1 MSKRIDEASFGG
13 ALGGSKGDAGYPQ
26 SDDRGTGAGDTLAAM
41 KAGRVI
47 GGDEHDARTLANQ
60 IVADA
65 RAEADLHRGAV
76 RVELAQLRRDAEE
89 LAKRLVQ
96 DARSEA
102 ERTIARAEAEAVRM
116 RDDARGLADRLVD
129 DVRAGVVIK
138 APPADPVA
146 GTVDEVVGLVMRA
159 TVPGV
164 ALGEIVRIDRRD
176 REPLAAEVVGFRGE
190 QAVLLPLG
198 EVAGVAP
205 AGSVWRTGAPLSIRC
220 GEDLL
225 GRVLDGIG
233 TPLDGGP
240 ALGGELWAVDR
251 PAPAALSRPP
261 ISAPQPTGVRVLDT
275 MLTLGRGQRVG
286 LFAAAGVGKSTLLG
300 QIARGASADVIVLCL
315 VGERGRELAE
325 LLREELAPARSRT
338 VVVCATS
345 DAPPLV
351 RLRAIDTATAIAEW
365 FRDRLSAS
373 VLLLCDSLTRVARA
387 QREVGLS
394 AGEPPARHGYPPS
407 VFALLPRLIERTGA
421 TPAGVI
427 TAIYTVL
434 VAGNDLDEPIADEVR
449 GLVDGHIV
457 LDRRL
462 AQRGHFPPVDVVAS
476 ASRLMPRVVD
486 LEHAEAAARIR
497 AHLAIYEDHRDLI
510 TLGAYQAGRDRAV
523 DDAVLAYPA
532 IEQLLRQRRNDL
544 ADWDTSLG
552 HLLTLAGPR

>member
-1 MSKRIDEASFGG
+1 
-13 ALGGSKGDAGYPQ
+13 
-26 SDDRGTGAGDTLAAM
+26 M

-47 GGDEHDARTLANQ
+47 GGDEHDARVLAHQ

-65 RAEADLHRGAV
+65 RAEAEQLREAARADAAR
-76 RVELAQLRRDAEE
+76 LRRDADE
-89 LAKRLVQ
+89 LTQRLVQ
-96 DARSEA
+96 DARTEA
-102 ERTIARAEAEAVRM
+102 GRTIARAEAEAARL
-116 RDDARGLADRLVD
+116 RDTAQVLAHHLAVGERDG
-129 DVRAGVVIK
+129 RAIT
-138 APPADPVA
+138 ASSPAHLA
-146 GTVDEVVGLVMRA
+146 TGSVDEVIGLVMRA

-198 EVAGVAP
+198 ELAGVGP
-205 AGSVWRTGAPLSIRC
+205 ASGVWRTGAALTIRC

-233 TPLDGGP
+233 TPLDDGP
-240 ALGGELWAVDR
+240 PLGGEIWAVDR

-325 LLREELAPARSRT
+325 LLREELAPARQRT

-351 RLRAIDTATAIAEW
+351 RLRAIHTATAIAEW

-373 VLLLCDSLTRVARA
+373 VLLLCDSLIWVVRA
-387 QREVGLS
+387 
-394 AGEPPARHGYPPS
+394 
-407 VFALLPRLIERTGA
+407 
-421 TPAGVI
+421 
-427 TAIYTVL
+427 
-434 VAGNDLDEPIADEVR
+434 
-449 GLVDGHIV
+449 
-457 LDRRL
+457 
-462 AQRGHFPPVDVVAS
+462 
-476 ASRLMPRVVD
+476 
-486 LEHAEAAARIR
+486 
-497 AHLAIYEDHRDLI
+497 
-510 TLGAYQAGRDRAV
+510 
-523 DDAVLAYPA
+523 
-532 IEQLLRQRRNDL
+532 
-544 ADWDTSLG
+544 
-552 HLLTLAGPR
+552 

>member
-1 MSKRIDEASFGG
+1 
-13 ALGGSKGDAGYPQ
+13 
-26 SDDRGTGAGDTLAAM
+26 M
-41 KAGRVI
+41 KTGRVI
-47 GGDEHDARTLANQ
+47 GGDEHDARVLAQ
-60 IVADA
+60 RIVDDA
-65 RAEADLHRGAV
+65 RAEAETIRGTA
-76 RVELAQLRRDAEE
+76 RAEAEKLRRDAGE
-89 LAKRLVQ
+89 LATRLVQ
-96 DARSEA
+96 DARVDA
-102 ERTIARAEAEAVRM
+102 ERTAAQAAAEAARVRDAAQGTEHEWGAPPPARAERPGRPA
-116 RDDARGLADRLVD
+116 
-129 DVRAGVVIK
+129 AGS
-138 APPADPVA
+138 
-146 GTVDEVVGLVMRA
+146 VDEVVGLVLGA

-176 REPLAAEVVGFRGE
+176 RAPLAAEVVGFRGE

-198 EVAGVAP
+198 DVAGVAP

-233 TPLDGGP
+233 APLDDGP
-240 ALGGELWAVDR
+240 PLGGELWAVDR
-251 PAPAALSRPP
+251 PAPAALSRPL
-261 ISAPQPTGVRVLDT
+261 ISAPQPTGVRVIDT

-315 VGERGRELAE
+315 VGERGRELVE
-325 LLREELAPARSRT
+325 FLREELAPARQRT

-351 RLRAIDTATAIAEW
+351 RLRAIHTATAIAEW

-476 ASRLMPRVVD
+476 VSRMMARVVGRD
-486 LEHAEAAARIR
+486 HAEAAARIR
-497 AHLAIYEDHRDLI
+497 ARLAIYEEHRDLI
-510 TLGAYQAGRDRAV
+510 TLGAYQPGRDRTV
-523 DDAVLAYPA
+523 DDAVKAYPA
-532 IEQLLRQRRNDL
+532 IEQLFRQPHDDL
-544 ADWDTSLG
+544 SDWDQAITR
-552 HLLTLAGPR
+552 LLTLAGPR

>member
-1 MSKRIDEASFGG
+1 
-13 ALGGSKGDAGYPQ
+13 
-26 SDDRGTGAGDTLAAM
+26 M
-41 KAGRVI
+41 KTGRVI
-47 GGDEHDARTLANQ
+47 GGDEHDARVLGQ
-60 IVADA
+60 HIVNDA
-65 RAEADLHRGAV
+65 RAEADRLREAV
-76 RVELAQLRRDAEE
+76 RVEIAQNRHAAAE
-89 LAKRLVQ
+89 LAERIVQ
-96 DARSEA
+96 DARVEA
-102 ERTIARAEAEAVRM
+102 ERVIARAGAEAARVR
-116 RDDARGLADRLVD
+116 DEARALASRVAGQAGAPSDGAVAGAPG
-129 DVRAGVVIK
+129 RAG
-138 APPADPVA
+138 PAGAAVS
-146 GTVDEVVGLVMRA
+146 GTVDEVIGLVMRA

-176 REPLAAEVVGFRGE
+176 REPLVAEVVGFRGE

-198 EVAGVAP
+198 DVAGVAP
-205 AGSVWRTGAPLSIRC
+205 AGGVWRTGAPLSIRC
-220 GEDLL
+220 SEELL

-240 ALGGELWAVDR
+240 PPGGEIWAVDR
-251 PAPAALSRPP
+251 PAPAALLRPP
-261 ISAPQPTGVRVLDT
+261 ISAPQATGVRVLDT

-325 LLREELAPARSRT
+325 LLHEDLAPARQRT

-345 DAPPLV
+345 DVPPLV
-351 RLRAIDTATAIAEW
+351 RLRAIHTATAIAEW
-365 FRDRLSAS
+365 FRDRLSAQ

-421 TPAGVI
+421 TPRGVI

-462 AQRGHFPPVDVVAS
+462 AQRGHFPPIDVVAS
-476 ASRLMPRVVD
+476 ASRLMTRVVD
-486 LEHAEAAARIR
+486 PEHAAAAARVR
-497 AHLAIYEDHRDLI
+497 ARLAIYEEHRDLI
-510 TLGAYQAGRDRAV
+510 TLGAYQAGRDRTV
-523 DDAVLAYPA
+523 DDAVHAFPA
-532 IEQLLRQRRNDL
+532 IERLIRQRREDL
-544 ADWDTSLG
+544 ADWDASISS
-552 HLLTLAGPR
+552 LLTLAGPG

>member
-1 MSKRIDEASFGG
+1 
-13 ALGGSKGDAGYPQ
+13 
-26 SDDRGTGAGDTLAAM
+26 M

-65 RAEADLHRGAV
+65 RAEAEQHRGAL

-89 LAKRLVQ
+89 LAKRLVH

-102 ERTIARAEAEAVRM
+102 ERTTARAEADAARW
-116 RDDARGLADRLVD
+116 RDDARGLANRLVEEA
-129 DVRAGVVIK
+129 RAGSAADA
-138 APPADPVA
+138 APTAEPAT
-146 GTVDEVVGLVMRA
+146 GTVDEVIGLVMRA

-164 ALGEIVRIDRRD
+164 ALGEIVRIDRRE

-205 AGSVWRTGAPLSIRC
+205 AGAVWRTGAPLMIRC

-233 TPLDGGP
+233 APLDDGP
-240 ALGGELWAVDR
+240 PLGGELWAVDR

-261 ISAPQPTGVRVLDT
+261 IAAPQPTGVRVLDT

-325 LLREELAPARSRT
+325 LLLEELAPARART

-351 RLRAIDTATAIAEW
+351 RLRAIHTATAIAEW
-365 FRDRLSAS
+365 FRERLSAS

-486 LEHAEAAARIR
+486 PEHAEAAARIR

-532 IEQLLRQRRNDL
+532 IEQLLRQRRDDL
-544 ADWDTSLG
+544 VDWDTSIG